1 MSATLRYLS
10 CARRIR
16 FLAPLG
22 ITKREVGMT
31 EIDDNLFELQFTQT
45 PSIHVASLD
54 YPSLKDMDMG

>member
-1 MSATLRYLS
+1 
-10 CARRIR
+10 
-16 FLAPLG
+16 
-22 ITKREVGMT
+22 MT